1 MAETDELL
9 DTLVLPDSVIDASL
23 EILWLTLT
31 LLLTVADEL
40 IVPTCVAETDELL
53 DTLVL
58 PDSVIDASLEILW
71 LTLTLRLTVADELTV
86 PDSVSLTDE
95 LLEASVDIDIDVES
109 EELTDAVGW
118 LVTVKLDV

>member
-1 MAETDELL
+1 M
-9 DTLVLPDSVIDASL
+9 
-23 EILWLTLT
+23 
-31 LLLTVADEL
+31 
-40 IVPTCVAETDELL
+40 AETDELL

>member
-23 EILWLTLT
+23 EILWL
-31 LLLTVADEL
+31 A
-40 IVPTCVAETDELL
+40 
-53 DTLVL
+53 
-58 PDSVIDASLEILW
+58 
-71 LTLTLRLTVADELTV
+71 LTLRLTVADELTV
-86 PDSVSLTDE
+86 PDTVSLTDE